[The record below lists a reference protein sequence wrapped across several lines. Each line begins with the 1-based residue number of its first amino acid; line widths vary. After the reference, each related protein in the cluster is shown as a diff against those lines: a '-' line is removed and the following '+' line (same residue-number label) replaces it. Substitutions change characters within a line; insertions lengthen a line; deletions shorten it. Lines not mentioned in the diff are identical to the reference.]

1 MKQNSTGLLNDCM
14 SEFASNTGLAPE
26 SSHLTRYLWTD
37 AFAVCNFLEL
47 YNRTNDKIYLNLA
60 LTLIYQVHHILG
72 KYSHGNKKGVWISGL
87 NMDDGENHPTQG
99 GLRIGKEM
107 NERGPNEPFNESL
120 EWDRD
125 GQYYHYLT
133 KWMHALNNTSTIT
146 GDKKYI
152 KWAMELAKTAHKKFT
167 YMPNHGIKKRM
178 YWKMS
183 IDLNRPLVPSMGQ
196 HDPIDGYVTYCEIQN
211 EMDNLDLRENV
222 EKSLVYE
229 KEDMKKICHG
239 ISMVTDDP
247 LGLGGLLSD
256 ATWIIQLIN
265 NGYNLF
271 ELLETILD
279 STIIGIRSY
288 ISNNP
293 MELSADY
300 RLAFRELGL
309 SIGIKGLG
317 IIRDLIHNNSKF
329 SRKSLESR
337 LNELDKYATLG
348 ETIEKFWLDDK
359 NRKTRNWL
367 EHRDINTVMLATSL
381 APDGF
386 LKI

>member
-1 MKQNSTGLLNDCM
+1 MKQNSTLILKDFM
-14 SEFASNTGLAPE
+14 MEFASNTGLAPG
-26 SSHLTRYLWTD
+26 SSHLIRYLWTD

-47 YNRTNDKIYLNLA
+47 YNRTNDKTYLNLA
-60 LTLIYQVHHILG
+60 LKLIYQVHHTLG
-72 KYSHGNKKGVWISGL
+72 QYSRVNKKNIWISGL
-87 NMDDGENHPTQG
+87 DMDEGENHPTQG

-107 NERGPNEPFNESL
+107 NERGPNEPYDESL

-152 KWAMELAKTAHKKFT
+152 KWAMELAKIAHKKFT
-167 YMPNHGIKKRM
+167 YMPNHGIRKRM

-183 IDLNRPLVPSMGQ
+183 IDLNRALVPSMGQ
-196 HDPIDGYVTYCEIQN
+196 HDPLDGYVTYCEIQN
-211 EMDNLDLRENV
+211 EMDNMDLMDNT
-222 EKSLVYE
+222 EKPLIYE
-229 KEDMKKICHG
+229 KKDMKKICHG
-239 ISMVTDDP
+239 MSMVTDDP

-256 ATWIIQLIN
+256 ATLITQLIN
-265 NGYNLF
+265 NGHDLI

-279 STIIGIRSY
+279 ATIVGIRHY
-288 ISNNP
+288 TSNNP
-293 MELSADY
+293 TELSANY

-309 SIGIKGLG
+309 SIGIKGLV
-317 IIRDLIHNNSKF
+317 IIKDLIHNNSKF
-329 SRKSLESR
+329 SGKSVENKLY
-337 LNELDKYATLG
+337 ELDKYTPLG
-348 ETIEKFWLDDK
+348 EIIEKFWLDEN
-359 NRKTRNWL
+359 NRKTRNWV
-367 EHRDINTVMLATSL
+367 EHRDINMVMLATSV